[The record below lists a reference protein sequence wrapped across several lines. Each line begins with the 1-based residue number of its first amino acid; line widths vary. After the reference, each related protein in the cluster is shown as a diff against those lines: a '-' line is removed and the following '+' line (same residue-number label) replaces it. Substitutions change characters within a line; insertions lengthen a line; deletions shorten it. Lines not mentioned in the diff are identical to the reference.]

1 MRAAQ
6 IRRFATKVQATDK
19 ISVSCPN
26 QLLINGNWVDAIS
39 KKTFETCD
47 PATGKLI
54 THVSSADK
62 ADVDEA
68 VKAASDA
75 LNGPWKKVS
84 GAQRGVLMN
93 RFADEILKAKDEL
106 IHLQSTDNGKAA
118 F

>member
-1 MRAAQ
+1 MRATQ
-6 IRRFATKVQATDK
+6 IRRFATKIQATDK
-19 ISVSCPN
+19 ISVNCPN
-26 QLLINGNWVDAIS
+26 QLLINGNWVDAVT

-47 PATGKLI
+47 PATGKVI
-54 THVSSADK
+54 TNVASAEK
-62 ADVDEA
+62 ADVDLA
-68 VKAASDA
+68 VQAASDA

-106 IHLQSTDNGKAA
+106 IHIQSTDNGKAA

>member
-19 ISVSCPN
+19 ISVSCQN

-62 ADVDEA
+62 ADVDVA

-118 F
+118 C